1 VSQLTEHEIETKN
14 RNAGCSGVDP
24 LSQLGIVIR
33 ETTPMALFMRL
44 LALIA
49 WTGAA
54 CCAMGAWRDEH
65 NGVQFVALSMA
76 FLLCGAGVGMWKGS
90 NESAGDADAM
100 RRSALRA
107 EGERQ

>member
-1 VSQLTEHEIETKN
+1 MTI
-14 RNAGCSGVDP
+14 
-24 LSQLGIVIR
+24 
-33 ETTPMALFMRL
+33 FMRL

-76 FLLCGAGVGMWKGS
+76 VLLTGAGVGMWKGS
-90 NESAGDADAM
+90 NEPADDADVM

-107 EGERQ
+107 EGGRQ